1 MLVSNV
7 KQPTVSVK
15 AAGIIAIVG
24 SVLVLLGSAFG
35 FLGVLMLRR
44 PTLDPSS
51 PGLRASSAKRR
62 WFSSSAW
69 PFLGCSPAWACFV
82 SKSGLAFSA
91 LIWSGMTAVICALI
105 IIVSIFV
112 PLPTAPNSTNTPA
125 HFLTYLPVASVVF
138 YGLPLAIA
146 IWWLILFNRKKV
158 TTRFVASD
166 IRGTLD
172 PSGFPIEAPAPSK
185 PELPLPIA
193 VFAGFLLLSSV
204 SVFLVFLVRMPVLLF
219 AHALRGPSGIA
230 AWIVTCLLSTMA
242 GIGLLRRQVW
252 SYWLT
257 FA

>member
-1 MLVSNV
+1 
-7 KQPTVSVK
+7 
-15 AAGIIAIVG
+15 
-24 SVLVLLGSAFG
+24 VLVLLGSAFG
-35 FLGVLMLRR
+35 FLAVLMLPEAHAGPELPRFAR
-44 PTLDPSS
+44 
-51 PGLRASSAKRR
+51 
-62 WFSSSAW
+62 
-69 PFLGCSPAWACFV
+69 FLGEATMVFFF
-82 SKSGLAFSA
+82 GLAILGLFTGVGMLRLQKWARISA
-91 LIWSGMTAVICALI
+91 LIWSGITAVICALI

-112 PLPTAPNSTNTPA
+112 PFPTAPNSTNTPA
-125 HFLTYLPVASVVF
+125 HFLTYLRVATVVF

-204 SVFLVFLVRMPVLLF
+204 SVFLVFFVRMPVLLF